1 MPSYNPLRQ
10 VFDAIGE
17 SPDWLTYEEWVMY
30 SESGDFMAKAG
41 DEEEWKKTL
50 ARMGNGASTV
60 EQWERLIEF
69 IEPLQRAVLAV
80 PPLALRA
87 DVGALQTAG
96 PYMSAMADPRIGL
109 KAYLLSGPW
118 SAVLEA
124 AKVDDEFLLHWFDFL
139 AFAFSGLP
147 SDGTVAAA
155 MVYMLAELHKD
166 GSKMDYPVGGSG
178 GVVDALVRGLERH
191 GGTLKLRTPVSELLL
206 EGDDAASGIM
216 GKCVGVKLENGE
228 VVHAREAVISNAP
241 IW

>member
-1 MPSYNPLRQ
+1 MGFGNVTHDLFRDLDDDGSGTVVYN
-10 VFDAIGE
+10 E
-17 SPDWLTYEEWVMY
+17 
-30 SESGDFMAKAG
+30 
-41 DEEEWKKTL
+41 
-50 ARMGNGASTV
+50 
-60 EQWERLIEF
+60 LIEN
-69 IEPLQRAVLAV
+69 L
-80 PPLALRA
+80 
-87 DVGALQTAG
+87 T
-96 PYMSAMADPRIGL
+96 
-109 KAYLLSGPW
+109 
-118 SAVLEA
+118 EA

-216 GKCVGVKLENGE
+216 GKFRNKLADDGL
-228 VVHAREAVISNAP
+228 
-241 IW
+241 